1 MNNNDIIVLDG
12 EVKALDINLKKY
24 MYFGFKRFLDIFCSL
39 IGSIFLVPLIVVVK
53 IIYMLSGDFHSIF
66 FTHTRIGK
74 GGKTFKMYKFRTMVP
89 NAEEVLTEL
98 LKDKKIL
105 KEWKEN
111 HKLDNDPRI
120 TKIGNILRKT
130 SLDEIPQ
137 ILNILKGDMSI
148 IGPRP
153 LVQEEVDDYGKNK
166 DKLLSIRPG
175 LTGWWACN
183 GRSCTTTKQ
192 RRELELYYVDNCSIL
207 LDIKIIFKTVIA
219 VLKKE
224 GAK

>member
-1 MNNNDIIVLDG
+1 MNNNDVIVLDG
-12 EVKALDINLKKY
+12 KVKGLDINFKKY
-24 MYFGFKRFLDIFCSL
+24 LYFGFKRFFDIFLSL
-39 IGSIFLVPLIVVVK
+39 IGSIFLVPLVLIVK
-53 IIYMLSGDFHSIF
+53 IVYMLSGDFHSIF
-66 FTHTRIGK
+66 FTHDRIGK
-74 GGKTFKMYKFRTMVP
+74 GGKVFHMYKFRTMIP
-89 NAEEVLTEL
+89 NAQEVLQEL
-98 LKDKKIL
+98 LKDEKIRE
-105 KEWKEN
+105 EWQEN

-120 TKIGNILRKT
+120 TKMGNILRKT

-137 ILNILKGDMSI
+137 IINILKGDMSI

-166 DKLLSIRPG
+166 DKLLSVRPG

-183 GRSCTTTKQ
+183 GRSCTSTKQ
-192 RRELELYYVDNCSIL
+192 RRELELYYVDNCSVL

-219 VLKKE
+219 VLKRE

>member
-1 MNNNDIIVLDG
+1 MNNNDVIVLDG
-12 EVKALDINLKKY
+12 KVKGLDINFKKY
-24 MYFGFKRFLDIFCSL
+24 LYFGFKRFFDIFLSL
-39 IGSIFLVPLIVVVK
+39 IGSIFLVPLVLIVK
-53 IIYMLSGDFHSIF
+53 IVYMLSGDFHSIF
-66 FTHTRIGK
+66 FTHDRIGK
-74 GGKTFKMYKFRTMVP
+74 GGKVFHMYKFRTMIP
-89 NAEEVLTEL
+89 NAQEVLQEL
-98 LKDKKIL
+98 LKDEKI
-105 KEWKEN
+105 KEEWQEN

-120 TKIGNILRKT
+120 TKMGNILRKT

-137 ILNILKGDMSI
+137 IINILKGDMSI

-166 DKLLSIRPG
+166 DKLLSVRPG

-183 GRSCTTTKQ
+183 GRSCTSTKQ
-192 RRELELYYVDNCSIL
+192 RRELELYYVDNCSVL

-219 VLKKE
+219 VLKRE

>member
-12 EVKALDINLKKY
+12 EVKALDINFRKFL
-24 MYFGFKRFLDIFCSL
+24 YFGFKRFFDIFLSL
-39 IGSIFLVPLIVVVK
+39 IGSIFLVPFIILVK
-53 IIYMLSGDFHSIF
+53 IIYMTSGDFHSIF
-66 FTHTRIGK
+66 FTHQRIGK

-89 NAEEVLTEL
+89 NAEEVLQEL
-98 LKDKKIL
+98 LKDKKIR
-105 KEWKEN
+105 KEWQEN

-120 TKIGNILRKT
+120 TKIGGILRRT
-130 SLDEIPQ
+130 SLDELPQ

-183 GRSCTTTKQ
+183 GRSCITTKQ
-192 RRELELYYVDNCSIL
+192 RRELELYYVDNCSL
-207 LDIKIIFKTVIA
+207 VLDIKVIFKTVIA